1 MEEWEVDLVNGNKIV
16 TIKEEST
23 VVVNQDEEDEMFR
36 DKFFLVYET
45 YRGQHREI
53 QKEDIPNIIQMLNDM
68 YENSI

>member
-16 TIKEEST
+16 AVKEEST

-36 DKFFLVYET
+36 DKFFLDYET

-53 QKEDIPNIIQMLNDM
+53 QKDDIPNIIQMLNDM
-68 YENSI
+68 YENSD

>member
-16 TIKEEST
+16 AIKEEKT
-23 VVVNQDEEDEMFR
+23 VVINQDEENEMFR

-53 QKEDIPNIIQMLNDM
+53 QKDDIPNIVQMLNDM
-68 YENSI
+68 YENSD